1 MSTLKPSVSWY
12 QSRTIS
18 HHILLGNSHT
28 RWRPS
33 DQWPT
38 SSNSNTTYK
47 MSSAY
52 CKFEGHVN
60 HQNNFE
66 VKIMVRTRIEVFLA
80 SLITNV
86 RSNDNFKE
94 VVPTAGKPM
103 SIHSLHKLQFI
114 RKWVRKPIINNWHGS
129 FLGLLMMFRS

>member
-1 MSTLKPSVSWY
+1 
-12 QSRTIS
+12 
-18 HHILLGNSHT
+18 
-28 RWRPS
+28 
-33 DQWPT
+33 
-38 SSNSNTTYK
+38 

-66 VKIMVRTRIEVFLA
+66 VKIMVRTRIEVFLV

-86 RSNDNFKE
+86 RSNDNVME
-94 VVPTAGKPM
+94 VVPTPGKPM

-114 RKWVRKPIINNWHGS
+114 RKWVGLGKP
-129 FLGLLMMFRS
+129 FLEEIRGKEKDLK